1 MNFKKRML
9 SAIDIPSLFIL
20 LFIIGW
26 VAFLVLD
33 SVLPPKRNIP
43 SQPLSEIISEIERS
57 GRDANCE
64 DFIGRWYVLEFRDHW
79 EVQANGKF
87 TAKRGLS
94 RAWGNYSCDDT
105 NRTYKVPYF
114 GVDEWGTQMTNWL
127 GLIHEDRMI
136 VYIDE
141 ERTIPRIL
149 IRETEDLN

>member
-1 MNFKKRML
+1 MNFKMRMHPVFAL
-9 SAIDIPSLFIL
+9 
-20 LFIIGW
+20 
-26 VAFLVLD
+26 FLVI
-33 SVLPPKRNIP
+33 VLFVVFTVVGNLLPQSPRITPTPNQQIG
-43 SQPLSEIISEIERS
+43 EISSEIERS

-105 NRTYKVPYF
+105 NRTYEVPYF